1 MKKEIRVYEGW
12 KDISL
17 GKMKGLEKIGEENK
31 GLNEFELSCLYIS
44 YLYECEAK
52 DLNFKEFQAYAQSL
66 TFLGEPIPETKLK
79 LEYNINGKE
88 YSLDI
93 NPASFTAGQYYDFS
107 QYNLKEKKDLI
118 DFLSVILIPKGHTYC
133 DDYNIEDVK
142 EELLSLPMPDV
153 NAISEEEDDE
163 GRIRR
168 PEEGNQNPLSNFT
181 ILPFILTYCKLT
193 NERFSDVLKESVI
206 QVFTVASYEIIRM
219 KAEEEQLKKYK
230 KTH

>member
-17 GKMKGLEKIGEENK
+17 GKMKGLEMISEENK
-31 GLNEFELSCLYIS
+31 ELNEFELTCKYIS

-52 DLNFKEFQAYAQSL
+52 DLNFQEFQAYAQSL
-66 TFLGEPIPETKLK
+66 TFLRDPIPETKLK

-93 NPASFTAGQYYDFS
+93 NPAAFTAGQYYDFS
-107 QYNLKEKKDLI
+107 QYNLKEKKDLV

-133 DDYNIEDVK
+133 EGYNIEDVK

-153 NAISEEEDDE
+153 NAIVNFYIALVKRLAQLSQTFSLRLIKKVKKKMKKEEYE
-163 GRIRR
+163 G
-168 PEEGNQNPLSNFT
+168 
-181 ILPFILTYCKLT
+181 
-193 NERFSDVLKESVI
+193 
-206 QVFTVASYEIIRM
+206 
-219 KAEEEQLKKYK
+219 LKKEI
-230 KTH
+230 KTLYQTLQSFPSS

>member
-1 MKKEIRVYEGW
+1 MKKQLKIYEGW

-17 GKMKGLEKIGEENK
+17 GKMKDLEKIGEENK
-31 GLNEFELSCLYIS
+31 GLNEFEISCLYIS

-52 DLNFKEFQAYAQSL
+52 NISFKEFQTYAQSL
-66 TFLGEPIPETKLK
+66 KFLGDPIPETKLK

-107 QYNLKEKKDLI
+107 QYNLKEKKDLV

-153 NAISEEEDDE
+153 NAIVNFYIALVKRLAQLSQTFSLRLIKKAKKKMTKEEYED
-163 GRIRR
+163 
-168 PEEGNQNPLSNFT
+168 
-181 ILPFILTYCKLT
+181 
-193 NERFSDVLKESVI
+193 
-206 QVFTVASYEIIRM
+206 
-219 KAEEEQLKKYK
+219 LKKEIRTLYQ
-230 KTH
+230 TLQSFPSS

>member
-153 NAISEEEDDE
+153 NAIVNFYIALVKRLAQLSQTFSLRLIKKAKKKMTKEEYE
-163 GRIRR
+163 GLKKEIKTLY
-168 PEEGNQNPLSNFT
+168 QTLQSFPLS
-181 ILPFILTYCKLT
+181 
-193 NERFSDVLKESVI
+193 
-206 QVFTVASYEIIRM
+206 
-219 KAEEEQLKKYK
+219 
-230 KTH
+230 

>member
-52 DLNFKEFQAYAQSL
+52 NISFKEFQAYAQSL

-107 QYNLKEKKDLI
+107 QYNLKEKKDLV

-153 NAISEEEDDE
+153 NAIVNFYIALVKRLAQLSQTFSLRLIKKVKKKMTKEEYE
-163 GRIRR
+163 G
-168 PEEGNQNPLSNFT
+168 
-181 ILPFILTYCKLT
+181 
-193 NERFSDVLKESVI
+193 
-206 QVFTVASYEIIRM
+206 
-219 KAEEEQLKKYK
+219 LKKEI
-230 KTH
+230 KTLYQTLQSFPSS